1 LWSIEGVTF
10 EVAAADEGKRL
21 DRFLAEQI
29 PETSRARIQEW
40 IGDGRVAVD
49 GGAAKAS
56 VKLKVGAVVTLEQ
69 APARP
74 LRAEAEEIPLD
85 ILYEDDDLVAVN
97 KPAGMIVHAGA
108 GRSQGTLVNAL
119 LFHFGK
125 LSSVGGELRPGIVH
139 RLDRFTSG
147 VILAAKHDAA
157 HQALAR
163 QFQTRKVRKT
173 YWALVEGD
181 PNKQAGRGRP
191 VQVEGV
197 GWTRLE
203 MPVARDLRARVR
215 MTSRRAG
222 RKAQTDFRVLG
233 RAQDFALVELRI
245 ATGRTHQ
252 IRVHMS
258 DIGTPVVGDRLYGAA
273 RAPAGLGPLERY
285 YLHAREICFELP
297 STGTALAVAAPLGD
311 DFTELTR
318 ELGL

>member
-1 LWSIEGVTF
+1 MTF
-10 EVAAADEGKRL
+10 EVAAADEGQRL
-21 DRFLAEQI
+21 DRFLVEQM

-40 IGDGRVAVD
+40 IRGARVAVD
-49 GGAAKAS
+49 GRAAKAS
-56 VKLKVGAVVTLEQ
+56 VKLKVRAMVTVDP

-74 LRAEAEEIPLD
+74 LRAQPEEISLD

-173 YWALVEGD
+173 YWALVQGD
-181 PNKQAGRGRP
+181 PDKHASRGRP
-191 VQVEGV
+191 AVTEGV
-197 GWTRLE
+197 RWTRLE

-215 MTSRRAG
+215 MTARRPG
-222 RKAQTDFRVLG
+222 RKAQTDFRVLA
-233 RAQDFALVELRI
+233 RSQDFALVELRI

-252 IRVHMS
+252 IRVHLS
-258 DIGTPVVGDRLYGAA
+258 EIGNPVVGDRLYGAA
-273 RAPAGLGPLERY
+273 PSLAELGPLERY
-285 YLHAREICFELP
+285 YLHAQEICFDQP
-297 STGTALAVAAPLGD
+297 RTGEALAVTAQLD
-311 DFTELTR
+311 NDFTELAR
-318 ELGL
+318 KLGL